1 MNTGYD
7 PLIHTGP
14 GQAQRHP
21 HSYWADTLTEQPT
34 TAKPLQ
40 QALDVDVAII
50 GAGYT
55 GMTTALYLA
64 REQGIKA
71 IVLEANRVAFGASG
85 RNAGFVLPSTGRLGA
100 GAMADR
106 WGQDIARRILAE
118 YRQSVDA
125 VKQLIADYQIDCQP
139 QRAGYLKVAHN
150 SHQFKLQQQLS
161 RRLQAEFDYGV
172 ELLSREQLASQV
184 DSPLAHGALLFP
196 DGFGVHPLKLALG
209 YQQALI
215 REGIPLYEGTPVSE
229 WRESN
234 GRHQL
239 VTPGGTVTADKVVCA
254 GNAYTPK
261 QFHPLIDHRTMPV
274 QSSIVVTQPYSDQE
288 LSRAG
293 LHTEQVIM
301 DTRALKYYFRRL
313 PDNRILFG
321 GRGAIS
327 GRNSEHPV
335 FKERLLSALQQNF
348 PQLPKPNADY
358 AWSGWINVSLD
369 DIPHIHEEH
378 GVYYATGY
386 CGSGVAFS
394 AQAGRRLAQRI
405 AGQAIDTELPHYG
418 TPLPKFPLPQFRRI
432 GQWGYYQ
439 YGRLKDQF
447 F

>member
-1 MNTGYD
+1 MSPLYD
-7 PLIHTGP
+7 PLIQAGP
-14 GQAQRHP
+14 GQGLSHP
-21 HSYWADTLTEQPT
+21 HSYWADTLAEPPAT
-34 TAKPLQ
+34 TTPLQ
-40 QALDVDVAII
+40 LDLDVDVAII
-50 GAGYT
+50 GGGYT
-55 GMTTALYLA
+55 GMATALYLA
-64 REQGIKA
+64 RDQGIKA

-100 GAMADR
+100 AAMADR
-106 WGQDIARRILAE
+106 WGLDIGRRILAE
-118 YRQSVDA
+118 YRHSIDA
-125 VKQLIADYQIDCQP
+125 VKELIADYRIDCQP
-139 QRAGYLKVAHN
+139 QQAGYLKVAHN
-150 SHQFKLQQQLS
+150 SHQFKLQQGLS
-161 RRLQAEFDYGV
+161 RRLQADFDYPV
-172 ELLSREQLASQV
+172 KLLSREQLADLV

-196 DGFGVHPLKLALG
+196 DGFGIHPLKLALG
-209 YQQALI
+209 YHQALI
-215 REGIPLYEGTPVSE
+215 EEGVALYEGTPVTE
-229 WRESN
+229 WQENN

-239 VTPGGTVTADKVVCA
+239 ITPEGIVTANKVVCA

-261 QFHPLIDHRTMPV
+261 RFHSVIDHRTMPV
-274 QSSIVVTQPYSDQE
+274 QSSIVVTQPYSDEE

-335 FKERLLSALQQNF
+335 FKERLLGALQQNF

-369 DIPHIHEEH
+369 DIPHLHEER

-405 AGQAIDTELPHYG
+405 AGQAIDTDLPHFG